1 MLVRCLYA
9 SRPVAKAS
17 ASDLEKIVEVARK
30 NNPAHGV
37 TGMLCASDS
46 LFIQVLE
53 GGRDEVCDLYST
65 IVRDPRHQQ
74 VRLLVYEEITER
86 KFGAWTMGLV
96 SISKLNPSL
105 VLKYFKHVEL
115 NPFECSGQAT
125 LALLT
130 ELMASASV
138 VNRG

>member
-9 SRPVAKAS
+9 SRPVANAS
-17 ASDLEKIVEVARK
+17 PADIEKIVEVARR
-30 NNPAHGV
+30 NNPAIGV
-37 TGMLCASDS
+37 TGMLCASES

-53 GGRDEVCDLYST
+53 GGRNEVCDLYST
-65 IVRDPRHQQ
+65 IVRDARHDQ

-86 KFGAWTMGLV
+86 RFGAWTMGLV
-96 SISKLNPSL
+96 SIAKLNPSL